1 MTAIDVAKEM
11 AHRVAE
17 LNRLL
22 ESLDEA
28 GRERATWWKV
38 EKAVLQ
44 AWVERIKAA
53 EERTVAGGLVMR
65 VDVRKGRTGGKE

>member
-1 MTAIDVAKEM
+1 MGR
-11 AHRVAE
+11 RVAE
-17 LNRLL
+17 LTRLL

-38 EKAVLQ
+38 ERAVLE

-53 EERTVAGGLVMR
+53 EERPVGNGLVMR
-65 VDVRKGRTGGKE
+65 VDVRKGRTGGRE